1 MQKTTN
7 SLIFVFIVN
16 ISMHKI
22 ILEVEYFKSMI
33 YQLFKIFKTKNTGLL
48 IFNSLKQKK
57 MIFKFFVY
65 RNLKNVTD
73 SLKKA

>member
-16 ISMHKI
+16 ISMRKI

-33 YQLFKIFKTKNTGLL
+33 YQYLKLSKEKL
-48 IFNSLKQKK
+48 ISS
-57 MIFKFFVY
+57 
-65 RNLKNVTD
+65 RD
-73 SLKKA
+73 DPP

>member
-16 ISMHKI
+16 ISMRKI

-33 YQLFKIFKTKNTGLL
+33 YQYLKLSEEKL
-48 IFNSLKQKK
+48 ISS
-57 MIFKFFVY
+57 
-65 RNLKNVTD
+65 RD
-73 SLKKA
+73 DPP